1 MTNYKSAGVDI
12 EAGDQ
17 FVEKIKVKLQKQCSQ
32 YPRVLAGVG
41 GFAAVYD
48 MQDGRYLVSGTDGVG
63 TKLKLA
69 QELDL
74 HNTIGVDLVAMC
86 VNDIL
91 CTGARPLFFLDYLA
105 MGKLDLGVSEKIIEG
120 ILTGLATSGAP
131 LIGGETAEMPGMY
144 QNGEYD
150 LAGFAVGEVRK
161 ENLIDGTKVKEG
173 DVIIGL
179 PSSGFHSN
187 GYSLLRKLLERESR
201 ETKVEALTPT
211 KIYRMEVQALQEIF
225 GVELKGLAHI
235 TGSGLA
241 NIPRING
248 DFDYHLTAWPKV
260 KEWPPHYQMV
270 FGKMNNNVAE
280 AFSTF
285 NMGMGMVAVI
295 DRERY
300 NSSSTKIH
308 FPHRVLGQVSR
319 GQGVVHLHFEDGQIY
334 KF

>member
-1 MTNYKSAGVDI
+1 MSTYKSAGVDI
-12 EAGDQ
+12 EVGDS
-17 FVEKIKVKLQKQCSQ
+17 FVERIKVKVQKQCSQ
-32 YPRVLAGVG
+32 YPRVLHGIG

-48 MQDGRYLVSGTDGVG
+48 MEDGRYLVSGTDGVG

-69 QELDL
+69 QELDI

-120 ILTGLATSGAP
+120 ILAGLATSGAP

-161 ENLIDGTKVKEG
+161 ENMIDGSRVQEG
-173 DVIIGL
+173 DILVGL

-187 GYSLLRKLLERESR
+187 GFSLLRKLLASESR
-201 ETKVEALTPT
+201 ETKIEALTPT
-211 KIYRMEVQALQEIF
+211 KIYRREVQVLQEVF
-225 GVELKGLAHI
+225 GDGLKGLAHI

-248 DFDYHLTAWPKV
+248 DFNYHVTAWPQV
-260 KEWPPHYQMV
+260 KTWPALLQNV
-270 FGKMNNNVAE
+270 FNKMQNNVTE

-285 NMGMGMVAVI
+285 NMGIGMVAVV
-295 DRERY
+295 DHELY
-300 NSSSTKIH
+300 QKDVSKIQ
-308 FPHRVLGQVSR
+308 FPHRPLGHVKR
-319 GQGVVHLHFEDGQIY
+319 GQGLVQLHFEDGRLYQ
-334 KF
+334 F

>member
-1 MTNYKSAGVDI
+1 MSNYKSAGVDI
-12 EAGDQ
+12 EAGDD
-17 FVEKIKVKLQKQCSQ
+17 FVERIKVKVQKQCSQ
-32 YPRVLAGVG
+32 YPRVLHGVG

-69 QELDL
+69 QELEIHD
-74 HNTIGVDLVAMC
+74 TIGIDLVAMC

-120 ILTGLATSGAP
+120 ILAGLATSRAP

-150 LAGFAVGEVRK
+150 LAGFAVGEVKK
-161 ENLIDGTKVKEG
+161 EHLIDGTHVREG
-173 DVIIGL
+173 DVLIGL

-187 GYSLLRKLLERESR
+187 GYSLLRKLLARETR
-201 ETKVEALTPT
+201 ETKIEALTPT
-211 KIYRMEVQALQEIF
+211 RIYRMEVQALQEIF
-225 GVELKGLAHI
+225 GAGLKGLAHI

-248 DFDYHLTAWPKV
+248 AFDYHLTAWPKL
-260 KEWPPHYQMV
+260 KDWSTLFQLV
-270 FGKMNNNVAE
+270 FNKMDNNVSE

-285 NMGMGMVAVI
+285 NMGIGMVAVI
-295 DRERY
+295 DREQY
-300 NSSSTKIH
+300 QAQASKIH
-308 FPHRVLGQVSR
+308 FLHRLIGEVQS
-319 GQGVVHLHFEDGQIY
+319 GQGVVHLHFEDGKLYQ
-334 KF
+334 F